1 MQVEDAPL
9 GSMGV
14 VLFGSLGVDDVG
26 RNRAIQLATR
36 NLFETL
42 VQLGFPINGVNGIGN
57 EASE

>member
-1 MQVEDAPL
+1 MEDAPL

-36 NLFETL
+36 NLCETL
-42 VQLGFPINGVNGIGN
+42 VQSGFSINGVNGIGN
-57 EASE
+57 EAS